1 MTTEPKPAGD
11 EKEDVDRLDEARDW
25 TDPRGAGVAAIEGPM
40 LDKAVVL
47 AAQSMDLDEAD
58 LALGV
63 ELARLLPASIDRVR
77 VAVLVTAA
85 RLPHARGSTRPPLRG
100 SALRLS
106 RTRI

>member
-63 ELARLLPASIDRVR
+63 ELARLRLQHYRDAVAYRIRQPAG
-77 VAVLVTAA
+77 VANQFLAILA
-85 RLPHARGSTRPPLRG
+85 QSQRCL
-100 SALRLS
+100 
-106 RTRI
+106 